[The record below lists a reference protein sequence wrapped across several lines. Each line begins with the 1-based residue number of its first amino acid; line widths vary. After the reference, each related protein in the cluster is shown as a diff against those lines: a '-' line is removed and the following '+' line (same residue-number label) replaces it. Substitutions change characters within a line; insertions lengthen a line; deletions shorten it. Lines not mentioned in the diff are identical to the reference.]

1 MKYRVTCLTPTL
13 IGDGR
18 KLAPIDYMVWRDQVN
33 VLDQTRI
40 FRLLAKG
47 PRLEGYLSQLKKAEK
62 LDFASWGGFAQ
73 NYSER
78 RIPFEH
84 ASSSQ
89 YWQKANALDLFIPT
103 FAAGPRGAYLPATSI
118 KGALRTSVIHA
129 RANDEMLKQA
139 SQRAASGEGRAVRH
153 ATQGLEDSAIGQGG
167 ADDMRVVAAAD
178 SLPVPDGVFKV
189 YLLRVSTLESRGAG
203 KYEVAWKT
211 SPRGSSRRAEDSTA
225 MFAEM
230 AIPGTVFEGDWKEN
244 AFLRSPEVSKVLRR
258 RERLDT
264 ASLFKLVNTATADLI
279 RLHKQYAEW
288 TGLGELRS
296 NMDALESKLAGAVE
310 SGASCVLPIGWGA
323 GFFSKTAFSNTQDPA
338 YREILRQL
346 PFYSRAIQSGL
357 PFPKTRRI
365 VFVNNQPST
374 IAGFVQVEVS

>member
-89 YWQKANALDLFIPT
+89 FWQKANALDLFIPT

-129 RANDEMLKQA
+129 KANDEMLKQA
-139 SQRAASGEGRAVRH
+139 SQRAASGEGRAIRH
-153 ATQGLEDSAIGQGG
+153 ATQGLEDSAVGQGG
-167 ADDMRVVAAAD
+167 GDDMRLVSAAD
-178 SLPVPDGVFKV
+178 SAPVAETVFKI

-203 KYEVAWKT
+203 KFEIAWKT
-211 SPRGSSRRAEDSTA
+211 SPRGSVRRADDGTP

-230 AIPGTVFEGDWKEN
+230 AVPGTVFEGDWKES
-244 AFLRSPEVSKVLRR
+244 AFLRSPEVSRVLRR
-258 RERLDT
+258 RERPDT
-264 ASLFKLVNTATADLI
+264 AGLFRLVNTASADLL

-288 TGLGELRS
+288 TGLAELRS
-296 NMDALESKLAGAVE
+296 NIDAIEHQLAATE
-310 SGASCVLPIGWGA
+310 GASCILPIGWGA
-323 GFFSKTAFSNTQDPA
+323 GFFSKTAFSNTQDPT
-338 YREILRQL
+338 YREILKQL

-374 IAGFVQVEVS
+374 VAGFVHLEVI